1 MNRPNPDE
9 LLEKIQKDSE
19 KEQRGKLKIFFGA
32 CAGVGKT
39 FAMLAAA
46 HMLRAQGLDV
56 LVGVVETHG
65 RDGTAKQL
73 AGLDCLP
80 PKVMQYRDRELTE
93 FDIDAALARKPALI
107 LMDELAHSNVEGS
120 RHPKRWQDVEELLAA
135 GIDVY
140 TTLNVQHLESLND
153 VVGQITG
160 IRVMET
166 LPDKVFDMAD
176 EVTLVD
182 LSPEELLRRLQD
194 GQVYRPHQAE
204 QAGKNFFRKGN
215 LIALR
220 EMALRRTADRVD
232 VQMREYRADQS
243 IQQVWQARERILLC
257 VGPGAGAEQLVRV
270 AARLAAS
277 MKADWLAVYVETPAL
292 QRLSDAERDTI
303 LKTLRLA
310 HELGAE
316 TATLSG
322 TSIGKVL
329 LGYAHSRN
337 ASRVVVGKPGHSFLY
352 RLFRPSVVDELTAVA
367 ADVDIHIVTRAQEAS
382 AEIKPPRR
390 GNFPS
395 IPADTDYRAYLW
407 ATAACIASSLIA
419 AVIAPF
425 FELVNVVMLY
435 LLVVIL
441 ISAKFGRWP
450 GIFSSFLSVGVFD
463 FFFVPPKLS
472 FTVSDT
478 QYLLTFAVMLIVALV
493 ISNLTSS
500 LRYQAV
506 IATLRERRS
515 RSLYDLGKELAS
527 ALTASH
533 IVEISVHHLSGI
545 FQSKIAVLLPDSHD
559 KIREQVAGAGTID
572 LGIALDIGIAQWVYD
587 HQEEA
592 GLGTY
597 TLPSSPALYL
607 PLKAPMRTRGVLVIC
622 PQGADSKLSA
632 GMAVPE
638 NRSLEAQRMIFL
650 PEQRQLLD
658 TFATQIALAIERVH
672 YVEVAQDALISME
685 SERLRNSLLSA
696 ISHDLRTPLTTILG
710 IASSLKEQEA
720 VNDAKNDVRGDLVEG
735 LYEQAFRMNSLVTN
749 LLDMAR
755 LQSGKVMLNKQW
767 YVLDEIV
774 GTALR
779 AMQPQLKKHRVEVH
793 LPAELPLLQFDAVLV
808 ERVLCNL
815 LDNATKYAPADS
827 LITISAQVHAH
838 EVLVTVSDN
847 GPGLPPGMETQVF
860 DKFTRGEKESAKPGV
875 GLGLSICQA
884 IIQAHDGKIWA
895 SNHSPHGAMFVFSLP
910 IGEQPTLPSLE

>member
-65 RDGTAKQL
+65 RDGTVKQL

-80 PKVMQYRDRELTE
+80 PKVMHYRNRELSE

-194 GQVYRPHQAE
+194 GQVYQSQQAE

-292 QRLSDAERDTI
+292 QRLSDAERDTM

-329 LGYAHSRN
+329 LGYARSRN

-367 ADVDIHIVTRAQEAS
+367 ADIDIHIVTRAQEAS
-382 AEIKPPRR
+382 TEVATPRR

-395 IPADTDYRAYLW
+395 IPTDTDYRAYLW

-559 KIREQVAGAGTID
+559 KIREQVAGAGAID
-572 LGIALDIGIAQWVYD
+572 LGIALDLGIAQWVYD

-592 GLGTY
+592 GMGTY

-622 PQGADSKLSA
+622 PQGADSKLPA
-632 GMAVPE
+632 GMGVPE

-720 VNDAKNDVRGDLVEG
+720 MNDEQADLVDG
-735 LYEQAFRMNSLVTN
+735 LYEQAFRMSSLVTN

-793 LPAELPLLQFDAVLV
+793 LPAELPLLQFDAVLI

-815 LDNATKYAPADS
+815 LDNATKYAPTDS

-910 IGEQPTLPSLE
+910 IGEQPSLPSLE